1 MNYLDIV
8 KYADTLNGA
17 RMIECDPD
25 LDLMVIWYGGHS
37 LMHVCQIS
45 TCAIVFVWNETIDDA
60 QEAQSSARKYLAA
73 KHKIMGGSED

>member
-37 LMHVCQIS
+37 LMNVYQIS
-45 TCAIVFVWNETIDDA
+45 TCAIVDAWTETINSV
-60 QEAQSSARKYLAA
+60 QEAQISAREYL
-73 KHKIMGGSED
+73 GGSED